1 MAEGRR
7 GRLFTILAILFALV
21 AVEDLLKPLGL
32 EGPQTGLVFLGMRQ
46 TGLANAIL
54 GPLLGMILLVY
65 AMGIWRMR
73 RYAIGLAWAYAAY
86 VILNLA
92 LFSIRN
98 PPPENSGDM
107 IFGIIYAVGGI
118 AMTLGTAIALTRRRA
133 ELGPSSPP
141 HHGKE

>member
-107 IFGIIYAVGGI
+107 I
-118 AMTLGTAIALTRRRA
+118 
-133 ELGPSSPP
+133 
-141 HHGKE
+141 